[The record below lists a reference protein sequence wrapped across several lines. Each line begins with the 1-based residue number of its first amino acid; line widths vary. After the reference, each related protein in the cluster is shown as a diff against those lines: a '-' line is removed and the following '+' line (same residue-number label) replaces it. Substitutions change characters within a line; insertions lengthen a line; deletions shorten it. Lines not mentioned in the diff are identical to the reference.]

1 MPYRPR
7 IKICCMKSVA
17 EAQMAVAYGVTALG
31 LVSEMPSGPGI
42 IDEGLIRE
50 IAEAVPPGIGIFL
63 LTSLVD
69 AGEIIEQHH
78 RCKTN
83 TIQLTDRLERG
94 SYDDIR
100 VALPGIKIVQVVHVQ
115 GAEAIE
121 EAQRVA
127 KGVDGLLLDSGN
139 QQLPIKELGGTGRR
153 HDWRIS
159 RQIRAKIDK
168 PLLLAGGLRPENVS
182 EAVRQVVPYGLDVCS
197 GVRTGDRLDEEKLRR
212 FVERALSTTVF
223 SVGV

>member
-1 MPYRPR
+1 
-7 IKICCMKSVA
+7 MKSVA
-17 EAQMAVAYGVTALG
+17 EARMAAAYGATALG

-42 IDEGLIRE
+42 IEEGQIRE

-69 AGEIIEQHH
+69 AGEIIEQHR

-115 GAEAIE
+115 GTEAIE

-127 KGVDGLLLDSGN
+127 KEVDGLLLDSGN
-139 QQLPIKELGGTGRR
+139 QQLPVKELGGTGRR

-159 RQIRAKIDK
+159 RQIRTKIDK

-212 FVERALSTTVF
+212 FVERALSTTVS

>member
-1 MPYRPR
+1 
-7 IKICCMKSVA
+7 MKSVA

-69 AGEIIEQHH
+69 AGEIIEQHR

>member
-1 MPYRPR
+1 
-7 IKICCMKSVA
+7 MKSVA

-69 AGEIIEQHH
+69 AGEIIEQHR

-212 FVERALSTTVF
+212 FVGRALSTTVF

>member
-1 MPYRPR
+1 
-7 IKICCMKSVA
+7 MKSVA

>member
-1 MPYRPR
+1 M
-7 IKICCMKSVA
+7 SVA
-17 EAQMAVAYGVTALG
+17 EAEMAVAYGASALG

-42 IDEGLIRE
+42 ISEREIRE
-50 IAEAVPPGIGIFL
+50 IAESVPPGIGTFL

-69 AGEIIEQHH
+69 ADEIVEQHH

-83 TIQLTDRLERG
+83 TIQLTDRLKGG

-121 EAQRVA
+121 EAQQVA
-127 KGVDGLLLDSGN
+127 EGVDGLLLDSGN

-159 RQIRAKIDK
+159 RKIRAKIDK
-168 PLLLAGGLRPENVS
+168 PLFLAGGLRPENVS
-182 EAVRQVVPYGLDVCS
+182 DAVLKVAPYGLDVCS
-197 GVRTGDRLDEEKLRR
+197 GVRTDDQLDEEKLRR
-212 FVERALSTTVF
+212 FFERALSTALF

>member
-1 MPYRPR
+1 M
-7 IKICCMKSVA
+7 SVA
-17 EAQMAVAYGVTALG
+17 EAEMAVAYGASALG

-42 IDEGLIRE
+42 ISEREIRE
-50 IAEAVPPGIGIFL
+50 IAESVPPGIGTFL

-69 AGEIIEQHH
+69 ADEIVEQHH

-83 TIQLTDRLERG
+83 TIQLTDRLEGG

-121 EAQRVA
+121 EAQQVA
-127 KGVDGLLLDSGN
+127 EGVDGLLLDSGN

-159 RQIRAKIDK
+159 RKIRAKIDK
-168 PLLLAGGLRPENVS
+168 PLFLAGGLRPENVS
-182 EAVRQVVPYGLDVCS
+182 DAVLKVAPYGLDVCS
-197 GVRTGDRLDEEKLRR
+197 GVRTDDQLDEEKLRR
-212 FVERALSTTVF
+212 FFERALSTALF

>member
-1 MPYRPR
+1 
-7 IKICCMKSVA
+7 
-17 EAQMAVAYGVTALG
+17 MAVAYGASALG

-42 IDEGLIRE
+42 ISEREIHE
-50 IAEAVPPGIGIFL
+50 IAESVPPGIGTFL

-69 AGEIIEQHH
+69 ADEIVEQHH

-83 TIQLTDRLERG
+83 TIQLTDRLEGG

-121 EAQRVA
+121 EAQQVA
-127 KGVDGLLLDSGN
+127 EGVDGLLLDSGN

-159 RQIRAKIDK
+159 RKIRAKIDK
-168 PLLLAGGLRPENVS
+168 PLFLAGGLRPENVS
-182 EAVRQVVPYGLDVCS
+182 DAVRKVAPYGLDVCS
-197 GVRTGDRLDEEKLRR
+197 GVRTDDQLDEEKLRR
-212 FVERALSTTVF
+212 FFERALSTALF

>member
-69 AGEIIEQHH
+69 AGEIIEQHR

>member
-7 IKICCMKSVA
+7 IKICCVMSVA
-17 EAQMAVAYGVTALG
+17 EAQMAVAHGASALG

-42 IDEGLIRE
+42 ISEKEIRE
-50 IAEAVPPGIGIFL
+50 IAESVPPGIGTFL
-63 LTSLVD
+63 LTSLVE
-69 AGEIIEQHH
+69 AGEIVEQHY

-83 TIQLTDRLERG
+83 TIQLTDRLEGG

-121 EAQRVA
+121 EAQQVA
-127 KGVDGLLLDSGN
+127 EGVDGLLLDSGN

-159 RQIRAKIDK
+159 RKIRAKIDK
-168 PLLLAGGLRPENVS
+168 PLFLAGGLRPENVS
-182 EAVRQVVPYGLDVCS
+182 DAVRKVAPYGLDVCL
-197 GVRTGDRLDEEKLRR
+197 GVRTDDQLDEEKLRR
-212 FVERALSTTVF
+212 FFERALSTALL